1 MDQHKIGDFI
11 SYCRKEKG
19 LTQVELAEM
28 LGVSDKSISRWENA
42 KTMPDISLYEP
53 LCEAL
58 EIQVAELLYA
68 KKMTDS
74 EKAKQGEQS
83 ALNIF
88 KTKLQLKIFSIFSKI
103 LIFIGI
109 IITIT
114 LTKTLAVTVPQI
126 VVTIACGSFV
136 WGVGIIL
143 SIKIKKA
150 ILILENQ

>member
-1 MDQHKIGDFI
+1 MNQHEIGDFI
-11 SYCRKEKG
+11 SCCRKEKG

-58 EIQVAELLYA
+58 DIQVAELLYA
-68 KKMTDS
+68 KKMTDN
-74 EKAKQGEQS
+74 EKAKRGEQS

-88 KTKLQLKIFSIFSKI
+88 KTKLQLKTFSIFSEI
-103 LIFIGI
+103 LILIGI

-114 LTKTLAVTVPQI
+114 LTKTLAVTIPQT
-126 VVTIACGSFV
+126 VVTIICGSFV

-143 SIKIKKA
+143 SVKIKKA
-150 ILILENQ
+150 ILALENQ